1 MNVAVADAVDK
12 MKQNWYMWL
21 CSIILITFVL
31 IIGFQKKSHAET
43 NTVSSTVVTN
53 STPPTANA
61 PSIINSNSDICKVG
75 VGASVQNNI
84 VGLASGI
91 VIDDELCQKL
101 KLSRSMYA
109 YGMKVAAVS
118 ILCQDAR
125 VWDAMTD
132 AGTPCPARGS
142 IGLEAAQYW
151 SDNPD
156 EIPEGSK
163 YKTDYIQANKPEPR
177 EQSSEDE
184 VLLFKTLFI
193 ILTGIV
199 LF

>member
-1 MNVAVADAVDK
+1 MGV
-12 MKQNWYMWL
+12 
-21 CSIILITFVL
+21 SINF
-31 IIGFQKKSHAET
+31 SYAET

-75 VGASVQNNI
+75 VGGSVQNN
-84 VGLASGI
+84 VLGVATGI
-91 VIDDELCQKL
+91 LVDDQLCQKL

-118 ILCQDAR
+118 ILCQDPR

-142 IGLEAAQYW
+142 IGVEAAQYW

-156 EIPEGSK
+156 EIPDGSK
-163 YKTDYIQANKPEPR
+163 YKTDYVQAAKPVKGEL
-177 EQSSEDE
+177 SD
-184 VLLFKTLFI
+184 VGHIALYKTLFLI
-193 ILTGIV
+193 TTGLL

>member
-1 MNVAVADAVDK
+1 
-12 MKQNWYMWL
+12 MWI
-21 CSIILITFVL
+21 CSIAMITLVL
-31 IIGFQKKSHAET
+31 AVGFSRKADAET
-43 NTVSSTVVTN
+43 NTISSTVVTN

-61 PSIINSNSDICKVG
+61 PTIMNNNSDICKVG
-75 VGASVQNNI
+75 VGASVQNNV
-84 VGLASGI
+84 VGVATGV

-142 IGLEAAQYW
+142 IGAEAAQYW
-151 SDNPD
+151 TDNPD

-163 YKTDYIQANKPEPR
+163 YKTEYVKSNKSEPR
-177 EQSSEDE
+177 EFSDADNA
-184 VLLFKTLFI
+184 LLFKTLFI
-193 ILTGIV
+193 IATGLLI
-199 LF
+199 F

>member
-1 MNVAVADAVDK
+1 
-12 MKQNWYMWL
+12 MKYL
-21 CSIILITFVL
+21 YLLIFLFLSPIV
-31 IIGFQKKSHAET
+31 FAET

-118 ILCQDAR
+118 ILCQDPR

-132 AGTPCPARGS
+132 AGTPCPAKGF
-142 IGLEAAQYW
+142 IGAEAANYW
-151 SDNPD
+151 TDNPD
-156 EIPEGSK
+156 EIPDGSK
-163 YKTDYIQANKPEPR
+163 YKPEYLQAKVDKQEPTGDNDALKNFGLMAL
-177 EQSSEDE
+177 SLL
-184 VLLFKTLFI
+184 LLF
-193 ILTGIV
+193 
-199 LF
+199 

>member
-1 MNVAVADAVDK
+1 
-12 MKQNWYMWL
+12 MKQL
-21 CSIILITFVL
+21 LIILAVFTLVSVTTDA
-31 IIGFQKKSHAET
+31 KAET

-61 PSIINSNSDICKVG
+61 PTIMNNNSDICKVG

-84 VGLASGI
+84 VGLATGV

-118 ILCQDAR
+118 ILCQDPR

-132 AGTPCPARGS
+132 AGTPCPAKGS
-142 IGLEAAQYW
+142 IGAEAAQYW

-156 EIPEGSK
+156 QIPDGSK
-163 YKTDYIQANKPEPR
+163 YKPEYVQQKVEEKPTG
-177 EQSSEDE
+177 DNDALKNFGLMALTM
-184 VLLFKTLFI
+184 LLL
-193 ILTGIV
+193 L
-199 LF
+199 

>member
-1 MNVAVADAVDK
+1 

-21 CSIILITFVL
+21 CSIILITCVL
-31 IIGFQKKSHAET
+31 TIGFQKKSYAEGT

-75 VGASVQNNI
+75 VGASVQNNV
-84 VGLASGI
+84 VGVATGG

-142 IGLEAAQYW
+142 IGAEAAQYW
-151 SDNPD
+151 TDNPD

-163 YKTDYIQANKPEPR
+163 YKTEYVQASKPVKGEFTDA
-177 EQSSEDE
+177 QN
-184 VLLFKTLFI
+184 VTLFKTLFI
-193 ILTGIV
+193 LTTGLL